1 MLLQLCRLV
10 LQRHDGVLARGTR
23 LSQAVAVL
31 LTALDADMYS
41 PASEVA
47 QEISTTLRALRVSA
61 GVHGDQLFFSL
72 ANDLNPELRV
82 KLETVIGGV
91 TPSSF
96 GTSPPPRISSP
107 LDNAPIEDVLLRR

>member
-10 LQRHDGVLARGTR
+10 SQRHDGVLARGTR

-31 LTALDADMYS
+31 LTALDTDMYS

-72 ANDLNPELRV
+72 ANDLTPELRG
-82 KLETVIGGV
+82 KLETVMGGA
-91 TPSSF
+91 TPSF
-96 GTSPPPRISSP
+96 GSSPPHRISSP